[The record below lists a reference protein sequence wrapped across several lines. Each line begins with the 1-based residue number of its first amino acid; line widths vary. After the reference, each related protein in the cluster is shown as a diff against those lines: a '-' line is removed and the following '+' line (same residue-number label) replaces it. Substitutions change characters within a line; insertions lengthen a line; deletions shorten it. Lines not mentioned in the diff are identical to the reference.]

1 MLKDVVKRALVALL
15 MLFLLVFSSQSVS
28 ALTRI
33 RDNTDISAIN
43 LYQLTLTRENMEV
56 VSKDSSVIE
65 QVIPA
70 NGSYPKDSTLFSLRV
85 DKSQNTQTFTKPIVL
100 KFANAGVVYGK
111 TVDVYVTVNS
121 VTTHLVNRNADYQ
134 NSSKTNLAFLT
145 VDENWGTKSIQIMDY
160 IDVTHPNINDNVHQ
174 AYWFDADVTAEF
186 RYQDGSEMDLKMVMT
201 PSDIDVINPANTSL
215 RESFSLYDMDSTV
228 GKIVMNNNNNLNE
241 ATVGNKTTWT
251 PTNPSG
257 TSGSW
262 AEHNVTGMAVR
273 SNSGSMTFSYGT
285 TAVCGGLFGFYTE
298 IPSKTPVK
306 EVDTTETPSAVG
318 KQITYTTHYTM
329 PVPGKD
335 VIGNLD
341 SMKMSDTFDERLDF
355 QSLTVQLDGNTLS
368 EGTDYTKSVDGQT
381 VTVTIAKQH
390 LTAGNGGKEYTI
402 VYNTVTNSKILQD
415 GADITNRVLQEVDN
429 VPSYSNTVTTKV
441 LFKKTHEYKSGVS
454 GKDLPQAVLDLLP
467 PDVENIANGTR
478 VTPDPPKDNKT
489 KVSTA
494 DGNWVFQGY
503 DKDFEV
509 IDSKDAHFIGT
520 WVLEEFPTPS
530 KTVSNSAGDSIDG
543 KQAKPG
549 DILTYTISYTN
560 TTDED
565 RQVTITDTIP
575 DLTEYVDG
583 SADQS
588 GVYANGKVTW
598 TQTVVKDA
606 TWTVS
611 FRVKVKDTA
620 NGEVITNT
628 AQVSDGL
635 RDIDTNPTKNPTPTK
650 PVKDVLDDTNT
661 SIDGKQVKA
670 GQVLTY
676 SVTYKN
682 TTGESQEVTITDTI
696 PAHTSYVDGSAD
708 YSGTY
713 ANNTVTWTQTVADG
727 ASLTVTFKVKV
738 DDDVND
744 DLVENTAQVLVGG
757 NTVNTNTTK
766 NPTPKQF
773 LLPKT
778 GGAGTLMYLLIG
790 SLVTLSFAL
799 LQMVYRRK
807 AVRKGY

>member
-1 MLKDVVKRALVALL
+1 M
-15 MLFLLVFSSQSVS
+15 
-28 ALTRI
+28 
-33 RDNTDISAIN
+33 
-43 LYQLTLTRENMEV
+43 Y
-56 VSKDSSVIE
+56 
-65 QVIPA
+65 
-70 NGSYPKDSTLFSLRV
+70 DSTASCGILLNFFTEKLPQEPTKSV
-85 DKSQNTQTFTKPIVL
+85 DKS
-100 KFANAGVVYGK
+100 
-111 TVDVYVTVNS
+111 
-121 VTTHLVNRNADYQ
+121 
-134 NSSKTNLAFLT
+134 
-145 VDENWGTKSIQIMDY
+145 
-160 IDVTHPNINDNVHQ
+160 
-174 AYWFDADVTAEF
+174 
-186 RYQDGSEMDLKMVMT
+186 
-201 PSDIDVINPANTSL
+201 
-215 RESFSLYDMDSTV
+215 
-228 GKIVMNNNNNLNE
+228 
-241 ATVGNKTTWT
+241 
-251 PTNPSG
+251 
-257 TSGSW
+257 
-262 AEHNVTGMAVR
+262 
-273 SNSGSMTFSYGT
+273 
-285 TAVCGGLFGFYTE
+285 
-298 IPSKTPVK
+298 
-306 EVDTTETPSAVG
+306 EVPSAVG
-318 KQITYTTHYTM
+318 QELTYTANFTM
-329 PVPGKD
+329 PVPGVD

-341 SMKMSDTFDERLDF
+341 SMKMMDTFDDRLDF
-355 QSLTVQLDGNTLS
+355 QSLTVQLGGTTLTQGS
-368 EGTDYTKSVDGQT
+368 DYTLDVDGQT
-381 VTVTIAKQH
+381 VTVTINKKF
-390 LTAGNGGKEYTI
+390 LIKGNAGSNYTI
-402 VYNTVTNSKILQD
+402 TYKTVTNSKILQN
-415 GADITNRVLQEVDN
+415 GEEITNKVVQLVDN
-429 VPSYSNTVTTKV
+429 VSSYSNTVTTKV

-478 VTPDPPKDNKT
+478 VTPDPPKNNKT

-588 GVYANGKVTW
+588 GVYANGKITW

-635 RDIDTNPTKNPTPTK
+635 RNIDTNPTKNPTPTK

-799 LQMVYRRK
+799 LLMVYRRK